1 MKNFQKY
8 YWEKGGFLG
17 MLIDTLE
24 ASLLQNILSGK
35 EMLRAGYGHEKGMLR
50 ASYGSKMDF

>member
-1 MKNFQKY
+1 
-8 YWEKGGFLG
+8 

-24 ASLLQNILSGK
+24 ASLLQNILSEK

>member
-1 MKNFQKY
+1 
-8 YWEKGGFLG
+8 

-35 EMLRAGYGHEKGMLR
+35 EMLRAGYGHKKGMLR

>member
-1 MKNFQKY
+1 
-8 YWEKGGFLG
+8 

-35 EMLRAGYGHEKGMLR
+35 EMWRAGYRHEKGMLR